1 MFSNLTFNLLGSSSS
16 HDKVSASSLPP
27 HRRTFA
33 KLDIEIPK
41 VICLSHLYSSKPSED
56 KLSVTS
62 ATWELSIAWREIPIW
77 DISKFISEIKS
88 LILSINFL
96 IINPSFN
103 LA

>member
-1 MFSNLTFNLLGSSSS
+1 MFSNLTFNLLGSSS
-16 HDKVSASSLPP
+16 HDKVNASSLPP

-33 KLDIEIPK
+33 KLDIETPK

-56 KLSVTS
+56 KLNVTS
-62 ATWELSIAWREIPIW
+62 ATWELSIAWREIPMG
-77 DISKFISEIKS
+77 DISKFISETKS

-96 IINPSFN
+96 INNPSFN